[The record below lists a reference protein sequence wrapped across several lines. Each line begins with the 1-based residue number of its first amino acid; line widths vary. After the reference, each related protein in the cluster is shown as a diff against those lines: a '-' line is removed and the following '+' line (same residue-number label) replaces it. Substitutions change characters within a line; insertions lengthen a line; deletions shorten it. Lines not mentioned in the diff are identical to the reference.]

1 MTSHHGFSRRLLALA
16 SVAAVAIVV
25 APLGPGSGTA
35 KAAPP
40 SSDPTPAR
48 PSGVTAHGSI
58 AVGGRPKLAGGLAT
72 LKSGRQQV
80 FVQLAGEGAADAAT
94 AVAAEGPANQKAA
107 AMSART
113 AARDRSAGVFASAH
127 AKDSNARQ
135 LFQVGNAV
143 PGFAVDADAAAI
155 EGEPTGW

>member
-1 MTSHHGFSRRLLALA
+1 MDEKRALLRHTVATVAYRGGKAVRGVPASFAAFS
-16 SVAAVAIVV
+16 
-25 APLGPGSGTA
+25 G
-35 KAAPP
+35 
-40 SSDPTPAR
+40 D
-48 PSGVTAHGSI
+48 
-58 AVGGRPKLAGGLAT
+58 
-72 LKSGRQQV
+72 
-80 FVQLAGEGAADAAT
+80 D
-94 AVAAEGPANQKAA
+94 
-107 AMSART
+107 SART

>member
-1 MTSHHGFSRRLLALA
+1 MTSHHGFSRRLLAAA

-25 APLGPGSGTA
+25 TALGPGSGTA

-48 PSGVTAHGSI
+48 PFGVAAHGSI

-94 AVAAEGPANQKAA
+94 AVRSRGAGEPEGRCDVGSHGSEGSECGRVRLRP
-107 AMSART
+107 
-113 AARDRSAGVFASAH
+113 
-127 AKDSNARQ
+127 RQ
-135 LFQVGNAV
+135 GLKCPSVV
-143 PGFAVDADAAAI
+143 PG
-155 EGEPTGW
+155 G